1 MKIRSHNTYYDDVFL
16 FFFFANVKRQSDYPY
31 IIIVLNI
38 YFH

>member
-16 FFFFANVKRQSDYPY
+16 FFFANVKRQSDYPY